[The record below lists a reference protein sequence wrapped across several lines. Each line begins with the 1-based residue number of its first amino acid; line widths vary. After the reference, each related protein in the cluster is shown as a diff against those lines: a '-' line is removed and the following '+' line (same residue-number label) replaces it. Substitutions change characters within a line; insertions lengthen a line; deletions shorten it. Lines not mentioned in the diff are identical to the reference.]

1 MWSSQCGDGSCGDGS
16 GGESCGPRAGGRSGT
31 VAGYRAYRWAL
42 AALLVAGFAPAPAAA
57 EEAADEFV
65 EEVVVTGTRSTIQSS
80 IEAKRAA
87 DLVSEVL
94 SADDIGDIPSLSIGE
109 ALETLTSA
117 AAHRDQGTATE
128 VSIRG
133 MGPFLGST
141 VFNGREATNGSGDRS
156 VNFSMF
162 PSELFNKLAI
172 YKSQQASLVEGG
184 VSGQISLGNVRPLDY
199 GKQRFQGDFKG
210 NYNPNN
216 ADINIA
222 EVGWGYRASGSYID
236 QFDTAGGGAFGLSIG
251 LQKNVVTNPEQE
263 YRTSSAWR
271 DCRNDPGVGAGVY
284 SSSNCDS
291 GAGDLRME
299 VDPDTGVAPDAG
311 TPVLFVPSQR
321 SFRQNITDDDRE
333 SVFLAAQWQPSE
345 RVDINVDYQ
354 GSDRVFTETR
364 NDLVF
369 AEQRRVN
376 PEGLVA
382 SRSGIIQR
390 YNNNGR
396 VETLSTA
403 QERLE
408 EYRGGGFAASLQVND
423 RLELSLDIATSSTSR
438 RENII
443 HTRLQSEPRDING
456 DDVPAG
462 TDRPDAS
469 YILSG
474 GASGIAEITVT
485 QFDVN
490 NHDLFAD
497 NARTRVDLNQAREND
512 ITAVRGD
519 FHLLV
524 DMGPVYSI
532 EGGLR
537 SSTLEYQSWP
547 RVREQTTHSD
557 DAIPGASRACRN
569 ERFPEDGF
577 LSEPANG
584 RPLVRNVDEDGNV
597 LWQGNTYATFDPL
610 CLARELFGGEI
621 PDIPE
626 PRQTVGNVDVEENSL
641 AAYLQA
647 NYRADFGGKPV
658 RGNFGLRVVRTDVDS
673 TGLRTTFT
681 SSRDA
686 EGNLSVE
693 EDSSSFYSV
702 VGGDSYVEL
711 LPSFNAVVD
720 MREDILLRLGVFRGL
735 SRPDPA
741 DMGFGRNLSVD
752 DDDATSI
759 SEVVGTAS
767 ASGNPDLA
775 PLTSWNLDF
784 AVEWYPNEDSML
796 AVGTYYKSFLGGFEN
811 TQRVEQF
818 LIDDVPFDAD
828 VTTSRTIEDTSTLFG
843 FEVTAAHAF
852 TYLPG
857 FLSGLGGKLS
867 YNWADADFEFEDQ
880 TFGAS
885 RVVNERGEVVS
896 ERVGLIPAAGL
907 FGFSE
912 QVLSAQLYY
921 QIGDLDMQLIYKHR
935 SKYFQ
940 QFVSSPGIIRYIGDT
955 SVVEARATYEIMDN
969 VTVRVEAL
977 NLFDEPRRNYI
988 PTPDSLSELNS
999 YGPRVFVGVRAKF

>member
-1 MWSSQCGDGSCGDGS
+1 MRSTQCCFGRG
-16 GGESCGPRAGGRSGT
+16 RRRSGVR
-31 VAGYRAYRWAL
+31 VAGVRSASWATAL
-42 AALLVAGFAPAPAAA
+42 ALSLGLWGPFAAA
-57 EEAADEFV
+57 QDAEDEEYI
-65 EEVVVTGTRSTIQSS
+65 EEVVVTGTRGTIQSS
-80 IEAKRAA
+80 IEAKRASDTIVEA
-87 DLVSEVL
+87 L

-162 PSELFNKLAI
+162 PSELFNKLQV
-172 YKSQQASLVEGG
+172 YKTQQASLIEGG
-184 VSGQISLGNVRPLDY
+184 VSGQILLGNIRPIDY
-199 GKQRFQGDFKG
+199 GKRRFQGDLKM

-222 EVGWGYRASGSYID
+222 KRDLGYRASGSFVD
-236 QFDTAGGGAFGLSIG
+236 QFDTAGGGVFGLSLG

-271 DCRNDPGVGAGVY
+271 DCRNDPAVSAGVY
-284 SSSNCDS
+284 SSGNCDS
-291 GAGDLRME
+291 GSGDLRME
-299 VDPDTGVAPDAG
+299 VDPSTGVAPDAG
-311 TPVLFVPSQR
+311 TPVIFVPSQR

-333 SVFLAAQWQPSE
+333 SVFLAMQWQPSD
-345 RVDINVDYQ
+345 RVDVNFDYQ
-354 GSDRVFTETR
+354 RSDRVFTETR

-376 PEGLVA
+376 PEGL
-382 SRSGIIQR
+382 SISPSGIIR
-390 YNNNGR
+390 AYNNNGR
-396 VETLSTA
+396 IETLSTA

-408 EYRGGGFAASLQVND
+408 EYEGAGFALAYQVTD
-423 RLELSLDIATSSTSR
+423 RLEISMDLSTSSTSR

-443 HTRLQSEPRDING
+443 HTRLQSEPRDIHG
-456 DDVPAG
+456 ESVPAG

-469 YILSG
+469 YVLSG
-474 GASGIAEITVT
+474 GPSGVAEITVT
-485 QFDVN
+485 NFDVN

-497 NARTRVDLNQAREND
+497 NARTRVDLNQARENE
-512 ITAVRGD
+512 ITALRGD
-519 FHLLV
+519 FYLDLA
-524 DMGPVYSI
+524 DAGLVYSV
-532 EGGLR
+532 EGGVRASRLG
-537 SSTLEYQSWP
+537 YQSWP
-547 RVREQTTHSD
+547 RVRDQTTHSD
-557 DAIPGASRACRN
+557 SAIPGASMACRN
-569 ERFPEDGF
+569 DTFPEDGF

-584 RPLVRNVDEDGNV
+584 RPLVRNVDDNGNV
-597 LWQGNTYATFDPL
+597 LNEGNTYATFDPL

-621 PDIPE
+621 PPIPE
-626 PRQTVGNVDVEENSL
+626 PTQTVGNVDVEENTL
-641 AAYLQA
+641 ALYLQA
-647 NYRADFGGKPV
+647 NYRTEMGGKPV
-658 RGNFGLRVVRTDVDS
+658 RGNFGVRAVRTDVDS

-693 EDSSSFYSV
+693 EDSSAFYSV

-711 LPSFNAVVD
+711 LPSLNAVVD
-720 MREDILLRLGVFRGL
+720 MREDVLLRLGVFRGL

-741 DMGFGRNLSVD
+741 DMGFGRRLSVD

-759 SEVVGTAS
+759 ADLVGTAS
-767 ASGNPDLA
+767 ASGNPDLK
-775 PLTSWNLDF
+775 PLTSWNLDL
-784 AVEWYPNEDSML
+784 AVEWYPNPDTIL
-796 AVGTYYKSFLGGFEN
+796 AVGGYYKSFLGGFEN

-818 LIDDVPFDAD
+818 LIDDQPFEAD
-828 VTTSRTIEDTSTLFG
+828 VTTSRTIEDTSTLVG
-843 FEVTAAHAF
+843 FEFTLAHAF

-857 FLSGLGGKLS
+857 YLSGLGGKIS
-867 YNWADADFEFEDQ
+867 YNWADADFDFEDQ

-885 RVVNERGEVVS
+885 RVVDESGNVVS
-896 ERVGLIPAAGL
+896 ERVRLVPAAGL

-912 QVLSAQLYY
+912 QVLSAQAYY
-921 QIGDLDMQLIYKHR
+921 QLGGLDLQVIYKFR

-940 QFVSSPGIIRYIGDT
+940 QFVSSPGIIRYIGDIG
-955 SVVEARATYEIMDN
+955 VVEARATYEIMDD
-969 VTVRVEAL
+969 VTLRIEAL
-977 NLFDEPRRNYI
+977 NLFDEPRQNFI

-999 YGPRVFVGVRAKF
+999 YGPRVFVGIRAKF

>member
-1 MWSSQCGDGSCGDGS
+1 M
-16 GGESCGPRAGGRSGT
+16 RSMHNHRGK
-31 VAGYRAYRWAL
+31 VRRGLPWLGLWVVSAL
-42 AALLVAGFAPAPAAA
+42 AVAAPLAGAEA
-57 EEAADEFV
+57 EEAAGPTDADATI
-65 EEVVVTGTRSTIQSS
+65 EEVVVRGTRATIQSS
-80 IEAKRAA
+80 IEVKRASDTIVEA
-87 DLVSEVL
+87 L

-162 PSELFNKLAI
+162 PSELFNKLQI
-172 YKSQQASLVEGG
+172 YKTQQANLIEGG
-184 VSGQISLGNVRPLDY
+184 VSGQIFLGNVRPLDY
-199 GKQRFQGDFKG
+199 GKRRFQGDFKA
-210 NYNPNN
+210 NHNPDN

-222 EVGWGYRASGSYID
+222 EVDWGHRISASYID
-236 QFDTAGGGAFGLSIG
+236 QFDTAAGGAFGVSIG
-251 LQKNVVTNPEQE
+251 VQKNLVTNPEQE

-271 DCRNDPGVGAGVY
+271 DCRNDPAVSAGVY
-284 SSSNCDS
+284 SSGNCDS

-299 VDPDTGVAPDAG
+299 VDPATGVAPDAG

-333 SVFLAAQWQPSE
+333 SVFLAMQWQPSD

-354 GSDRVFTETR
+354 NSDRVFTETR

-382 SRSGIIQR
+382 APSGIIR
-390 YNNNGR
+390 AFNNNGR
-396 VETLSTA
+396 IETLSTF

-408 EYRGGGFAASLQVND
+408 EYRGGGLAVSFQVND
-423 RLELSLDIATSSTSR
+423 RLELSADVSTSSTSR
-438 RENII
+438 REHII

-456 DDVPAG
+456 ERVPAG

-474 GASGIAEITVT
+474 GRSDVAEITVT
-485 QFDVN
+485 NFDVN

-497 NARTRVDLNQAREND
+497 NARTRVDLNQAREHD
-512 ITAVRGD
+512 ITAARGD
-519 FHLLV
+519 FHLQV
-524 DMGPVYSI
+524 DMGPIYSL
-532 EGGLR
+532 EGGVR
-537 SSTLEYQSWP
+537 YSTMEFKSWP
-547 RVREQTTHSD
+547 RVRLQTSHRD

-569 ERFPEDGF
+569 ERFPESGF

-584 RPLVRNVDEDGNV
+584 RPLVTNVDEDGSII
-597 LWQGNTYATFDPL
+597 WQGNTYATFDPL
-610 CLARELFGGEI
+610 CLARELYGGAIPAI
-621 PDIPE
+621 PDPA
-626 PRQTVGNVDVEENSL
+626 RTVRNVDVEENTW
-641 AAYLQA
+641 AAYVQA
-647 NYRADFGGKPV
+647 NYRTEVGGRPV
-658 RGNFGLRVVRTDVDS
+658 RGNLGLRAVRTDVNS

-686 EGNLSVE
+686 EGNLTVD
-693 EDSSSFYSV
+693 EDGSAFYSV
-702 VGGDSYVEL
+702 EGGDSYVEL

-720 MREDILLRLGVFRGL
+720 MREDVLLRLGVFRGL

-741 DMGFGRNLSVD
+741 DLGFGRSLSVD

-759 SEVVGTAS
+759 SELVGRAS
-767 ASGNPDLA
+767 ANGNPDLE
-775 PLTSWNLDF
+775 PLTSWNFDL
-784 AVEWYPNEDSML
+784 AVEWYPNDDSIL
-796 AVGTYYKSFLGGFEN
+796 AAGTYYKSFLGGFDN

-818 LIDDVPFDAD
+818 RIDDVPFDAD
-828 VTTSRTIEDTSTLFG
+828 VTTWRTIEDTSTLFG
-843 FEVTAAHAF
+843 FELTLAHSF
-852 TYLPG
+852 SYLPG
-857 FLSGLGGKLS
+857 FLSGFGGKLS

-885 RVVNERGEVVS
+885 RVVDEAGEVIS
-896 ERVGLIPAAGL
+896 ERTRLIPSAGL

-912 QVLSAQLYY
+912 EVLSAQLYY
-921 QIGDLDMQLIYKHR
+921 QIGDLDLQLIYKHR
-935 SKYFQ
+935 DSYFQ
-940 QFVSSPGIIRYIGDT
+940 QFVSSPGIIRYIGDN
-955 SVVEARATYEIMDN
+955 SVVEARVTYEIMDN
-969 VTVRVEAL
+969 VTVRLEAL
-977 NLFDEPRRNYI
+977 NLFDEPRKNYI
-988 PTPDSLSELNS
+988 PTLDSLSELNS
-999 YGPRVFVGVRAKF
+999 YGPRMFLGIRAKF